1 MTTDAAPQ
9 AGRYFD
15 DFAVGDVFRSAIG
28 RTVTETDNVWFT
40 CVTMNSNQG
49 HFNTAFAEATDYGR
63 PLVNSCFTLALVT
76 GLTVADTSQN
86 AVNLEWSRVVMPNPV
101 FVGDTLWAETE
112 VTDTRE
118 SGSRPGWGIVN
129 VRTRGINQRG
139 ETVIE
144 FRRVFMLPRRDRA
157 ARVDVRPEPLE
168 DWRLQ

>member
-1 MTTDAAPQ
+1 MTTDAAPL

-15 DFAVGDVFRSAIG
+15 DFAPGDVFRSAIG

-40 CVTMNSNQG
+40 CLTMNSNQA
-49 HFNTAFAEATDYGR
+49 HFNEAFAEATDYGR

-86 AVNLEWSRVVMPNPV
+86 AVNLEWSTVVMPNPV
-101 FVGDTLWAETE
+101 FAGDTLWAETE
-112 VTDTRE
+112 VVATRE
-118 SGSRPGWGIVN
+118 SGSRPGWGIVT

-144 FRRVFMLPRRDRA
+144 FRRVFMLPRRDHA
-157 ARVDVRPEPLE
+157 ERVDVRPAPAD
-168 DWRLQ
+168 DWRV

>member
-1 MTTDAAPQ
+1 MTADAAPG

-15 DFAVGDVFRSAIG
+15 DFTPGDVFRSAIG

-40 CVTMNSNQG
+40 CLTMNTNQG
-49 HFNTAFAEATDYGR
+49 HFNSAFAETTEYGQ

-86 AVNLEWSRVVMPNPV
+86 AVNLEWSRVLMPNPV

-112 VTDTRE
+112 VTATRE
-118 SGSRPGWGIVN
+118 SGSRPGWGIVD

-144 FRRVFMLPRRDRA
+144 FRRVFMLPRRDHA
-157 ARVDVRPEPLE
+157 ARADVRPAPADE
-168 DWRLQ
+168 WRV